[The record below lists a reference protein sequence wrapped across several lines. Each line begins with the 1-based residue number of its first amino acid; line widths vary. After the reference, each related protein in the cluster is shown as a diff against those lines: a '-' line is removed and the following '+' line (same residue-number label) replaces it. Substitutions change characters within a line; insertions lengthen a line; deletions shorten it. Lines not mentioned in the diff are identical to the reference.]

1 MFDIYFRKQDKTQRK
16 RFNHFLLCIHH
27 FLNLKLS
34 ALIENCKAL
43 FCVTVNK
50 DILSLK
56 KPFVF
61 DVNVSNIY
69 LDLDVYQEKM
79 TARAR
84 VVVSTRKHNRNIT
97 KIIIILQTQTHYNTA
112 VTLLFWQTDIH
123 LQFHA
128 NIKPNTVRKIVHLLL

>member
-1 MFDIYFRKQDKTQRK
+1 M
-16 RFNHFLLCIHH
+16 
-27 FLNLKLS
+27 
-34 ALIENCKAL
+34 
-43 FCVTVNK
+43 VNK

-56 KPFVF
+56 NPFVY

-79 TARAR
+79 TARA
-84 VVVSTRKHNRNIT
+84 VGVSTRKHNRNIT
-97 KIIIILQTQTHYNTA
+97 KMIIILQTQTHYNTA

-128 NIKPNTVRKIVHLLL
+128 NIKPNTVRKMVHLLL